1 MFSNNI
7 QSFIILTIYVLIIA
21 NVLLLFAIYYEII
34 KDILKQKHHA
44 RASLLLTPEIIG
56 YIENDS
62 QKAAVEKLL
71 TSHYLK
77 MTAIDIMI
85 DYGETH
91 HVNLSEKFEALNF
104 VSLLIKKLEKET
116 DIVYLKK
123 LALMRSE
130 QAYDI
135 LMKLSQSDDLDKSYM
150 SFFGLSLIETQ
161 SDKKEAAIGQLIR
174 SNILRDRSIEILRQF
189 DLSFYELLELLEKEE
204 SVKGKVIFIKVLMN
218 KDDIKREAYS
228 NRLEKFL
235 EGHREVR
242 IAAIQALSNSQNE
255 KYVSALTKIYD
266 TADSWQVRVAVAKGL
281 SNFKFTCVKDVLLKM
296 TKDSEWWV
304 RYNAIKSIV
313 AMGDDGL
320 FSLIDL
326 SLDASDDRIS
336 DLAYYFLN
344 ANQDVYNTVKNIE
357 V

>member
-1 MFSNNI
+1 
-7 QSFIILTIYVLIIA
+7 
-21 NVLLLFAIYYEII
+21 
-34 KDILKQKHHA
+34 
-44 RASLLLTPEIIG
+44 
-56 YIENDS
+56 
-62 QKAAVEKLL
+62 
-71 TSHYLK
+71 
-77 MTAIDIMI
+77 
-85 DYGETH
+85 
-91 HVNLSEKFEALNF
+91 
-104 VSLLIKKLEKET
+104 
-116 DIVYLKK
+116 
-123 LALMRSE
+123 
-130 QAYDI
+130 
-135 LMKLSQSDDLDKSYM
+135 
-150 SFFGLSLIETQ
+150 
-161 SDKKEAAIGQLIR
+161 LIR

-189 DLSFYELLELLEKEE
+189 DLGFDELLELLEKEE
-204 SVKGKVIFIKVLMN
+204 LVKGKVIYIKAMMN

-228 NRLEKFL
+228 DRLEKFL

-255 KYVSALTKIYD
+255 KYVGALTKIYD